1 MLSTIVRSSVCND
14 ASERKLKYADGAAY
28 LNSKNTDMHPAHTTK
43 LSAEENL
50 FFVLL
55 VEGFGHKACPRGPF
69 VAGCQLRKISVG
81 RACGFRVSVTKVGLE
96 DLLRLV
102 VS

>member
-50 FFVLL
+50 FLSCWL
-55 VEGFGHKACPRGPF
+55 K
-69 VAGCQLRKISVG
+69 
-81 RACGFRVSVTKVGLE
+81 VSVTKPAPE
-96 DLLRLV
+96 ALLWLA